1 MKKFKQISIKK
12 GFMMHNGGLLLR
24 DISKTKF
31 EFKTK
36 IKKYHLNRA
45 GITHG
50 GYIASIIDTGCGS
63 GAHRISGNQ
72 PCVTI
77 TLNINFIGPSAI
89 GDEIFG
95 YVKIKKKTKSM
106 VFLECYLECKGKVIA
121 SATGIWKI
129 LQRKLPNAGLS

>member
-1 MKKFKQISIKK
+1 MKKFKQISVKK
-12 GFMMHNGGLLLR
+12 GFMRHNGGLLLR
-24 DISKTKF
+24 DISKTKY

-36 IKKYHLNRA
+36 IKKNHLNRA

-77 TLNINFIGPSAI
+77 TLNIDFIGPSNVAVS
-89 GDEIFG
+89 
-95 YVKIKKKTKSM
+95 YTHLTLPTKRI
-106 VFLECYLECKGKVIA
+106 V
-121 SATGIWKI
+121 
-129 LQRKLPNAGLS
+129 

>member
-24 DISKTKF
+24 DISKTKY

-36 IKKYHLNRA
+36 IKRNHLNRA

-72 PCVTI
+72 PCVCLLYT
-77 TLNINFIGPSAI
+77 SDAA
-89 GDEIFG
+89 DEEDSVDLGGRRI
-95 YVKIKKKTKSM
+95 IKKKTKSM
-106 VFLECYLECKGKVIA
+106 VFLECYLECKGKIIA

-129 LQRKLPNAGLS
+129 LQRKLPHAGLS

>member
-24 DISKTKF
+24 DISKTKY

-36 IKKYHLNRA
+36 IKRNHLNRA

-63 GAHRISGNQ
+63 GSHRISGNQ
-72 PCVTI
+72 T
-77 TLNINFIGPSAI
+77 
-89 GDEIFG
+89 
-95 YVKIKKKTKSM
+95 
-106 VFLECYLECKGKVIA
+106 
-121 SATGIWKI
+121 
-129 LQRKLPNAGLS
+129 

>member
-24 DISKTKF
+24 DISKTKY

-36 IKKYHLNRA
+36 IKRNHLNRA

-63 GAHRISGNQ
+63 GANRISGNQ
-72 PCVTI
+72 HCVTI
-77 TLNINFIGPSAI
+77 TLNINFIGPSTI

-106 VFLECYLECKGKVIA
+106 VFLECYLKCKGKIIA

-129 LQRKLPNAGLS
+129 LQRKLPHAGLS

>member
-1 MKKFKQISIKK
+1 MKKFEQISSKK
-12 GFMMHNGGLLLR
+12 GFMRHNGGLFLKV
-24 DISKTKF
+24 ISKNQYV
-31 EFKTK
+31 FKTK
-36 IKKYHLNRA
+36 ITKNHLNRA

-77 TLNINFIGPSAI
+77 TLNIDFIGPSSV

-106 VFLECYLECKGKVIA
+106 VFLECYLKCRNKIIA
-121 SATGIWKI
+121 SASGIWKI
-129 LQRKLPNAGLS
+129 LQRNLPDAGLS